1 MTNIGVIMT
10 FYVAPNHIFQTKKDK
25 LIKLLL
31 DVDTGIDDAL
41 ALFYLAAA
49 QRRGEIEILGST
61 TVGGNVEVAQTTLN
75 TLKIWEM
82 LELDIPVASGAKQ
95 PLMVALNPAPYVH
108 GDDGLGNTFLPAPK
122 KLPAKESATEM
133 ILRLSHEYAGE
144 LTLLTTAP
152 LTNIA
157 VALLQDPDL
166 AKRLRKVVI
175 MGGAVFTGNVSAV
188 AEANIANDPEAA
200 RIVFRSGME
209 MTLVGLDVTH
219 EVNWEEQDLQ
229 ALVKIANERS
239 AFLLQII
246 DFISTAYESLSGWK
260 RCVLHDPLA
269 AGVCLFPDLVKTE
282 KRFVDVELNGELT
295 RGMTVVDRRG
305 RTPLGEENMQV
316 ALEVDAE
323 RFKTQ
328 LMESLLAWAREG

>member
-1 MTNIGVIMT
+1 VT
-10 FYVAPNHIFQTKKDK
+10 PNHIFQTKKDK

-41 ALFYLAAA
+41 ALFYLAHA
-49 QRRGEIEILGST
+49 QKKGEIEILGST
-61 TVGGNVEVAQTTLN
+61 TVGGNVEVSQTTLN

-82 LELDIPVASGAKQ
+82 LDLDVPVAAGAQQ

-108 GDDGLGNTFLPAPK
+108 GDDGLGNTFLPPPK
-122 KLPAKESATEM
+122 KLPAEESATEM

-219 EVNWEEQDLQ
+219 EVYWEEQDLQ

>member
-1 MTNIGVIMT
+1 MT
-10 FYVAPNHIFQTKKDK
+10 PNHIFQTKKDK

-41 ALFYLAAA
+41 ALFYLAHA
-49 QRRGEIEILGST
+49 QKKGEIEILGST
-61 TVGGNVEVAQTTLN
+61 TVGGNVEVSQTTLN

-82 LELDIPVASGAKQ
+82 LDLDVPVAAGAKQ
-95 PLMVALNPAPYVH
+95 PLMVPLNPAPYVH

-122 KLPAKESATEM
+122 RRPSEESAAEM

-175 MGGAVFTGNVSAV
+175 MGGAVFTGNVTAV

-219 EVNWEEQDLQ
+219 EVYWEEQDLQ

-305 RTPLGEENMQV
+305 RTPLGEEKMQV

>member
-1 MTNIGVIMT
+1 
-10 FYVAPNHIFQTKKDK
+10 

-41 ALFYLAAA
+41 ALFYLAHA
-49 QRRGEIEILGST
+49 QKKGEIEILGST
-61 TVGGNVEVAQTTLN
+61 TVGGNVEVGQTTLN

-82 LELDIPVASGAKQ
+82 LELDIPVAAGAKR
-95 PLMVALNPAPYVH
+95 PLMAPLNPAPYVH
-108 GDDGLGNTFLPAPK
+108 GEDGLGNTFLPAPK
-122 KLPAKESATEM
+122 KGPAEESAAEM

-157 VALLQDPDL
+157 VALLHDPDL
-166 AKRLRKVVI
+166 AKRIRKVVI

-200 RIVFRSGME
+200 RIVFRSKME

-219 EVNWEEQDLQ
+219 EVYWEEQDLQ
-229 ALVKIANERS
+229 DLVKIANERS

-246 DFISTAYESLSGWK
+246 GFISTAYESLSGWK
-260 RCVLHDPLA
+260 RIVLHDPLA

-282 KRFVDVELNGELT
+282 MRYVDVELNGELT

-328 LMESLLAWAREG
+328 LMESLLAWAMEG

>member
-1 MTNIGVIMT
+1 M
-10 FYVAPNHIFQTKKDK
+10 
-25 LIKLLL
+25 IKLLL

-41 ALFYLAAA
+41 ALFYLAEA
-49 QRRGEIEILGST
+49 QKKGEIEILGST
-61 TVGGNVEVAQTTLN
+61 TVGGNVEVSQTTLN

-82 LELDIPVASGAKQ
+82 LDLDVPVAAGAQQ

-108 GDDGLGNTFLPAPK
+108 GDDGLGNTFLPPPK
-122 KLPAKESATEM
+122 KLPAEESATEM

-219 EVNWEEQDLQ
+219 EVYWEEQDLQ

-305 RTPLGEENMQV
+305 RTPLGEEKMQV

>member
-1 MTNIGVIMT
+1 MIN
-10 FYVAPNHIFQTKKDK
+10 
-25 LIKLLL
+25 LLL

-41 ALFYLAAA
+41 ALFYLADA
-49 QRRGEIEILGST
+49 QKQGLLKILGST

-75 TLKIWEM
+75 TLKVWEM
-82 LELDIPVASGAKQ
+82 LELEIPVASGAES
-95 PLMVALNPAPYVH
+95 PLQAPLNAAPFVH
-108 GDDGLGNTFLPAPK
+108 GDDGLGNTFLTPPK
-122 KLPAKESATEM
+122 RLPVDESAADM
-133 ILRLSHEYAGE
+133 ILRLSHEYSGE

-157 VALLQDPDL
+157 VALLRDPDL
-166 AKRLRKVVI
+166 ADRIRKLVI
-175 MGGAVFTGNVSAV
+175 MGGAVFTGNVTAV

-200 RIVFRSGME
+200 QIVFRSGME

-219 EVNWEEQDLQ
+219 EVYWEEADLEP
-229 ALVKIANERS
+229 LIKINNERS

-246 DFISTAYESLSGWK
+246 RFISGAYESLSSWR

-282 KRFVDVELNGELT
+282 KRYVDVELNGELT

-305 RTPLGEENMQV
+305 RTPLGEDNMQV

-323 RFKTQ
+323 RFKKQ
-328 LMESLLAWAREG
+328 LMQSLLVWVQEG

>member
-1 MTNIGVIMT
+1 
-10 FYVAPNHIFQTKKDK
+10 
-25 LIKLLL
+25 
-31 DVDTGIDDAL
+31 
-41 ALFYLAAA
+41 
-49 QRRGEIEILGST
+49 
-61 TVGGNVEVAQTTLN
+61 
-75 TLKIWEM
+75 
-82 LELDIPVASGAKQ
+82 
-95 PLMVALNPAPYVH
+95 MVPLNPAPYVH
-108 GDDGLGNTFLPAPK
+108 GDDGLGNTFLPPPK
-122 KLPAKESATEM
+122 KLPAKESAAEM

-166 AKRLRKVVI
+166 AKRMRKVVI

-209 MTLVGLDVTH
+209 MTLIGLDVTH
-219 EVNWEEQDLQ
+219 EVYWEEQDLQ
-229 ALVKIANERS
+229 ELVKINNERS

-246 DFISTAYESLSGWK
+246 GFISTAYENLSGWK

-269 AGVCLFPDLVKTE
+269 AGVCLFPDLVKCE
-282 KRFVDVELNGELT
+282 KRYVDVELNGELT

>member
-1 MTNIGVIMT
+1 M
-10 FYVAPNHIFQTKKDK
+10 
-25 LIKLLL
+25 IKLLL

-41 ALFYLAAA
+41 ALFYLGKAHKK
-49 QRRGEIEILGST
+49 GEIEILGST

-82 LELDIPVASGAKQ
+82 LELDIPVASGSES
-95 PLMVALNPAPYVH
+95 PLMVPLNPAPYVH
-108 GDDGLGNTFLPAPK
+108 GDDGLGNTFLPKPIT
-122 KLPAKESATEM
+122 LPTEESAADM
-133 ILRLSHEYAGE
+133 ILRLSHEYSGE

-157 VALLQDPDL
+157 VALLRDPDL
-166 AKRLRKVVI
+166 ANRIRKVVI

-219 EVNWEEQDLQ
+219 EVYLEEADLRD
-229 ALVKIANERS
+229 LEKIDNERS

-246 DFISTAYESLSGWK
+246 RFISDAYENLSGWK

-269 AGVCLFPDLVKTE
+269 AGVCLIPDLVKTE
-282 KRFVDVELNGELT
+282 KRYVDVELTGELT

-305 RTPLGEENMQV
+305 RRPLGEENMEV

-323 RFKTQ
+323 RFKTL
-328 LMESLLAWAREG
+328 LMESLLSWAREG

>member
-1 MTNIGVIMT
+1 M
-10 FYVAPNHIFQTKKDK
+10 
-25 LIKLLL
+25 IKLLL

-41 ALFYLAAA
+41 ALFYLAHA
-49 QRRGEIEILGST
+49 QKKGEIEILGST
-61 TVGGNVEVAQTTLN
+61 TVGGNVEVSQTTLN

-82 LELDIPVASGAKQ
+82 LDLDVPVAAGAKQ
-95 PLMVALNPAPYVH
+95 PLMVPLNPAPYVH

-122 KLPAKESATEM
+122 RRPSEESAAEM

-175 MGGAVFTGNVSAV
+175 MGGAVFTGNVTAV

-219 EVNWEEQDLQ
+219 EVYWEEQDLQ

-305 RTPLGEENMQV
+305 RTPLGEEKMQV

>member
-1 MTNIGVIMT
+1 M
-10 FYVAPNHIFQTKKDK
+10 K
-25 LIKLLL
+25 KLLL
-31 DVDTGIDDAL
+31 DADTGIDDAL
-41 ALFYLAAA
+41 ALFYLAHA
-49 QRRGEIEILGST
+49 QKQGQIEILGST
-61 TVGGNVEVAQTTLN
+61 TVGGNVEVRQTTLN

-82 LELDIPVASGAKQ
+82 LELDIPVAAGAKK
-95 PLMVALNPAPYVH
+95 PLMVPLNTAPFVH
-108 GDDGLGNTFLPAPK
+108 GDDGLGNTFLPAPQK
-122 KLPAKESATEM
+122 FPSAESAADM
-133 ILRLSHEYAGE
+133 ILRLSHEYSGE

-157 VALLQDPDL
+157 VALLRDPGL
-166 AKRLRKVVI
+166 AKRILNVVI
-175 MGGAVFTGNVSAV
+175 MGGAVFTGNISAV

-219 EVNWEEQDLQ
+219 EVYWEKEDLR
-229 ALVKIANERS
+229 ALVKIGNERS
-239 AFLLQII
+239 GFLLQII
-246 DFISTAYESLSGWK
+246 DFISSAYESLSGWK

-282 KRFVDVELNGELT
+282 KRYVDVELTGELT

-305 RTPLGEENMQV
+305 RTPLGEENMLV
-316 ALEVDAE
+316 ALEVDAA

-328 LMESLLAWAREG
+328 LMESLLVWAQEG

>member
-1 MTNIGVIMT
+1 
-10 FYVAPNHIFQTKKDK
+10 
-25 LIKLLL
+25 
-31 DVDTGIDDAL
+31 
-41 ALFYLAAA
+41 
-49 QRRGEIEILGST
+49 
-61 TVGGNVEVAQTTLN
+61 
-75 TLKIWEM
+75 
-82 LELDIPVASGAKQ
+82 
-95 PLMVALNPAPYVH
+95 
-108 GDDGLGNTFLPAPK
+108 
-122 KLPAKESATEM
+122 M
-133 ILRLSHEYAGE
+133 ILRLSHEYSGE

-157 VALLQDPDL
+157 VALLRDPDL
-166 AKRLRKVVI
+166 ADRIRKLVI
-175 MGGAVFTGNVSAV
+175 MGGAVFTGNVTAV

-219 EVNWEEQDLQ
+219 EVYWEEVDLEP
-229 ALVKIANERS
+229 LIKINNERS

-246 DFISTAYESLSGWK
+246 RFISGAYESLSGWR

-282 KRFVDVELNGELT
+282 KRYVDVELNGELT

-305 RTPLGEENMQV
+305 RTPLGEDNMQV

-323 RFKTQ
+323 RFKKQ
-328 LMESLLAWAREG
+328 LMQSLLVWVQEG

>member
-1 MTNIGVIMT
+1 M
-10 FYVAPNHIFQTKKDK
+10 
-25 LIKLLL
+25 IKLLL

-41 ALFYLAAA
+41 ALFYLGKAHKK
-49 QRRGEIEILGST
+49 GEIEILGST

-82 LELDIPVASGAKQ
+82 LELDIPVASGSES
-95 PLMVALNPAPYVH
+95 PLMVPLNPAPYVH
-108 GDDGLGNTFLPAPK
+108 GDDGLGNTFLPKPIT
-122 KLPAKESATEM
+122 LPTEESAADM
-133 ILRLSHEYAGE
+133 ILRLSHEYSGE

-157 VALLQDPDL
+157 VALLRDPDL
-166 AKRLRKVVI
+166 ANRIRKVVI

-219 EVNWEEQDLQ
+219 EVYWEEADLRD
-229 ALVKIANERS
+229 LEKIDNERS

-246 DFISTAYESLSGWK
+246 RFISDAYENLSGWK

-269 AGVCLFPDLVKTE
+269 AGVCLIPDLVKTE
-282 KRFVDVELNGELT
+282 KRYVDVELTGELT

-305 RTPLGEENMQV
+305 RRPLGEENMEV

-323 RFKTQ
+323 RFKTL
-328 LMESLLAWAREG
+328 LMESLLSWAREG

>member
-1 MTNIGVIMT
+1 M
-10 FYVAPNHIFQTKKDK
+10 
-25 LIKLLL
+25 IKLLL

-41 ALFYLAAA
+41 ALFYLAHA
-49 QRRGEIEILGST
+49 QKKGEIEILGCT

-82 LELDIPVASGAKQ
+82 LELDIPLAAGAKK
-95 PLMVALNPAPYVH
+95 PLSANLNPAPFVH
-108 GDDGLGNTFLPAPK
+108 GDDGLGNTFLPIPK
-122 KLPAKESATEM
+122 LIPSEESALEM

-157 VALLQDPDL
+157 ESLLRDPDL
-166 AKRLRKVVI
+166 AKRIGKVVI

-200 RIVFRSGME
+200 KIVFHSGMDI
-209 MTLVGLDVTH
+209 TLVGLDVTH
-219 EVNWEEQDLQ
+219 EVYWEEQDLQ

-239 AFLLQII
+239 TFLLQII
-246 DFISTAYESLSGWK
+246 RFISTAYESLSGWE

-269 AGVCLFPDLVKTE
+269 AGVCLFPNLVKTE
-282 KRFVDVELNGELT
+282 KRYVDVELNGKLT

-305 RTPLGEENMQV
+305 LTPLGEGNMQV
-316 ALEVDAE
+316 ALEVDSE
-323 RFKTQ
+323 RFKNQ
-328 LMESLLAWAREG
+328 LMESLLAWAWEV